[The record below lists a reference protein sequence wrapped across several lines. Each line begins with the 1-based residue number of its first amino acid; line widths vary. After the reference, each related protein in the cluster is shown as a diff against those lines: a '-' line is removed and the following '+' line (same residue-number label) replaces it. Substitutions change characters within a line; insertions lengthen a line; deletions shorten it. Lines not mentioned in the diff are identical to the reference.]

1 MRLPAVSSLAVILF
15 ALAACGSKPPGTS
28 SAGPGKKP
36 PPVPVRTEVATRRD
50 VPLVLRLV
58 GQTAASELVL
68 IRPQVTGLIT
78 TVNFKE
84 GDTVAEGTP
93 LFNLDDRPYAGALK
107 KARADLAQAK
117 AIEQQAQA
125 TLARDR
131 LQLALAGAEVKRL
144 DPLIQQGIASAQQID
159 QTRTAAQVAE
169 ATVAASEA
177 ALATATAAVTS
188 FEALLG
194 KATLDHSFCTIKAP
208 IAGVTG
214 AVGSTP
220 GNLALAGQGVLVTI
234 ARMQPMHVGFALPA
248 RELAAVRAARA
259 RGPLAVA
266 VWPEGGGEPSPG
278 TLDLIENQISGTATV
293 RLRAVCPNA
302 GPNAGPNAEARLWPG
317 QQCQV
322 ELTLGVEAGVVTVPE
337 TALQAG
343 QNGSLVWIVGNDQT
357 VSPRPVTVAR
367 TWMGVAVI
375 AKGIEVGER
384 VVTDGQLT
392 LVRGRTVAV
401 IDPAK
406 PLAGSPPQP
415 GSAAVA
421 PKAEARPPAAT
432 TLPPTIPPP

>member
-1 MRLPAVSSLAVILF
+1 MRLPAVSGLAVMLF
-15 ALAACGSKPPGTS
+15 TLAACGAGAPGTPA
-28 SAGPGKKP
+28 AGSGKKP
-36 PPVPVRTEVATRRD
+36 PPVPVRVEPATRRD
-50 VPLVLRLV
+50 VPLVLRLA

-78 TVNFKE
+78 AVNFKE
-84 GDTVAEGTP
+84 GDTVAEGAP
-93 LFNLDDRPYAGALK
+93 LFTLDDRPYAGALK
-107 KARADLAQAK
+107 KARADLAQAR
-117 AIEQQAQA
+117 ATEQQAQA

-131 LQLALAGAEVKRL
+131 LQLVLAQAEVKRL

-159 QTRTAAQVAE
+159 QIRTVAQVAE

-266 VWPEGGGEPSPG
+266 VWPDGGGEASPG

-293 RLRAVCPNA
+293 RLRATCPNA
-302 GPNAGPNAEARLWPG
+302 GTHAEARLWPG

-322 ELTLGVEAGVVTVPE
+322 ELTLGVETGVVTVPE

-357 VSPRPVTVAR
+357 VAPRPVTVAR

-375 AKGIEVGER
+375 ATGVEAGER

-392 LVRGRTVAV
+392 LVKGRTVAV
-401 IDPAK
+401 IDPAQAPASG
-406 PLAGSPPQP
+406 PLQAGPAGSARKPEVLSP
-415 GSAAVA
+415 G
-421 PKAEARPPAAT
+421 AAT
-432 TLPPTIPPP
+432 PSPTTPR